1 MGIDDPDGPEKKPH
15 NITIKNFNPN
25 EPKTRKSQ
33 LLHSVK
39 KNYRGYKTKT
49 EPNLLSEIMVDGEED
64 SIAKIRKEFGIDDE
78 TRKYYM
84 LLLLVE
90 TSGGGTSHHEEPN
103 KY

>member
-1 MGIDDPDGPEKKPH
+1 MSPKQENH
-15 NITIKNFNPN
+15 NYYIAL
-25 EPKTRKSQ
+25 KSII
-33 LLHSVK
+33 
-39 KNYRGYKTKT
+39 GDIYKTKT

-64 SIAKIRKEFGIDDE
+64 SIAKIRKEFGIEEE

-90 TSGGGTSHHEEPN
+90 TSGGATSHHEEPN